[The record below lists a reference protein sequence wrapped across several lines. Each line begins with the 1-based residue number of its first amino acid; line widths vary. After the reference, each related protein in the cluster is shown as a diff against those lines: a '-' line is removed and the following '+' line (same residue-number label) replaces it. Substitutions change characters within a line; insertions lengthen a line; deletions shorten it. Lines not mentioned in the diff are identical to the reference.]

1 MALKTV
7 QELID
12 HLILHYQDRDE
23 KIIASLYG
31 VANLESY
38 DLAEEIDTETAWD
51 TIGPQLDYYINEI
64 SVRQIR
70 NALDDYVM
78 EYVDEF
84 DKQYWEREALDREQ
98 DNL

>member
-12 HLILHYQDRDE
+12 HLLLHYQDRNE
-23 KIIASLYG
+23 KIIVSIYDIEDLR
-31 VANLESY
+31 SY

-64 SVRQIR
+64 SVRQIKD
-70 NALDDYVM
+70 ALDDYVI

-98 DNL
+98 DNF

>member
-12 HLILHYQDRDE
+12 HLLLQYQARDE
-23 KIIASLYG
+23 KIIVSIYDIEDLR
-31 VANLESY
+31 SY

-64 SVRQIR
+64 SVRQIKD
-70 NALDDYVM
+70 ALDDYVI

-98 DNL
+98 DNF